1 MEAWLEAGRIRP
13 GQKLPSSGELCASLS
28 LTAPTLRKAMARLV
42 SAGIVEPLP
51 RGWRAAPASRGPSG
65 MVVALLRT
73 CAPDGSFPGESDRE
87 GFFRHALELEGAR
100 RGIRI
105 EAWGLD
111 EDDRLFRSGRV
122 WEGRMPPEIHGAVV
136 SLWHVPDPIG
146 IFARIRSWNL
156 PLAIWDERSQ
166 GGVRPTFHRC
176 RWFQSAHAASSG
188 SMVARHL
195 LDLNH
200 RGIAFLSPF
209 HGASWSR
216 SRLEGLSKPCASS
229 TNPVKLSVHTRDD
242 RWDPSQYTPAAES
255 VRSLFTG
262 LALPDGEAN
271 PSRFEEIVEKGQA
284 LLRERE
290 ILRHLEGLFVSVLED
305 RSLTAWV
312 GANDDI
318 ALLAGHWLALRGV
331 RIGRDVSLAGF
342 DNSTRAQASGLTT
355 VSFLEEDLAAG
366 MIAFLLDPGRWRSNG
381 SVVLE
386 GSLVARTSTTR
397 APTI

>member
-1 MEAWLEAGRIRP
+1 MP
-13 GQKLPSSGELCASLS
+13 TSGELCASLS
-28 LTAPTLRKAMARLV
+28 VTAPTLRKAMARLV
-42 SAGIVEPLP
+42 AAGLVEPLA
-51 RGWRAAPASRGPSG
+51 RGWRVVPASRGPAG

-105 EAWGLD
+105 EAWGLS
-111 EDDRLFRSGRV
+111 EGDRLFRSGRP
-122 WEGRMPPEIHGAVV
+122 WEDRLPPEIHGAVV
-136 SLWHVPDPIG
+136 SLWHVPDPAG

-156 PLAIWDERSQ
+156 PLAFWDERSQ
-166 GGVRPTFHRC
+166 GGIRPSFSRC
-176 RWFQSAHAASSG
+176 RWFQSAHAAASG
-188 SMVARHL
+188 ALVGRHL
-195 LDLNH
+195 LDLDH
-200 RGIAFLSPF
+200 RGIAYLSPF
-209 HGASWSR
+209 HGAAWSR
-216 SRLEGLSKPCASS
+216 RRLEGLAKTCSAS
-229 TNPVKLSVHTRDD
+229 TNPVRLTVHTRDD
-242 RWDPSQYTPAAES
+242 RWDPSQYTPDAEA

-262 LALPDGEAN
+262 LSLPGQETN

-290 ILRHLEGLFVSVLED
+290 ILHHLEGLFASVLED

-318 ALLAGHWLALRGV
+318 ALLAGHWLAQRGV
-331 RIGRDVSLAGF
+331 RIGRDLSLAGF

-366 MIAFLLDPGRWRSNG
+366 MIAFLLDPGRWHSNG

-397 APTI
+397 APAG

>member
-1 MEAWLEAGRIRP
+1 METWLETGRIRP
-13 GQKLPSSGELCASLS
+13 GQKLPTSGELCASLS
-28 LTAPTLRKAMARLV
+28 VTAPTLRKAMARLV
-42 SAGIVEPLP
+42 AAGLVEPLA
-51 RGWRAAPASRGPSG
+51 RGWRAAPASRGPTG
-65 MVVALLRT
+65 MAVALLRT

-87 GFFRHALELEGAR
+87 AFFRHALELEGAR

-105 EAWGLD
+105 EAWGLA
-111 EDDRLFRSGRV
+111 EGDRLFRSGRP
-122 WEGRMPPEIHGAVV
+122 WEDRLPAEIHGAVV
-136 SLWHVPDPIG
+136 SLWHFPDPAG

-156 PLAIWDERSQ
+156 PLALWDERSQ
-166 GGVRPTFHRC
+166 GGVRPTFPRC

-188 SMVARHL
+188 ALVGRHL
-195 LDLNH
+195 LDLEH
-200 RGIAFLSPF
+200 RGIAYLSPF
-209 HGASWSR
+209 HGAAWSR
-216 SRLEGLSKPCASS
+216 RRLEGLAKTCSASLS
-229 TNPVKLSVHTRDD
+229 PVKLSVHTRDD
-242 RWDPSQYTPAAES
+242 RWDPSQYTPDAEA

-262 LALPDGEAN
+262 LPLPGWETN

-290 ILRHLEGLFVSVLED
+290 ILHHLEGLFTSVLED

-318 ALLAGHWLALRGV
+318 ALLAGHWLAGKGV
-331 RIGRDVSLAGF
+331 RIGRDLSLAGF

-381 SVVLE
+381 AVTLE
-386 GSLVARTSTTR
+386 GSLVARTSTSR
-397 APTI
+397 APAG